1 MDAQPCGSGPGRTP
15 GGFPLL
21 AALLAVLALC
31 AGAIGPAY
39 AADPATY
46 TVATFQ
52 NWLAQYANAKPDFKT
67 YALGHGGL

>member
-1 MDAQPCGSGPGRTP
+1 M
-15 GGFPLL
+15 L